1 MTSSS
6 IQSGNNGSK
15 TRRFSAS
22 FKVGITADTRGMPS
36 ELTGD
41 TTLFTMSE
49 TRLIAES
56 PPDVFIA
63 VYRSRALPRCA
74 GVSEVESNLSDPLDS
89 AYLSTHFYQYDPTLF
104 GKRCAVSTVW
114 GA

>member
-56 PPDVFIA
+56 PLDECSLQSIDRERFRSARVF
-63 VYRSRALPRCA
+63 RKSR
-74 GVSEVESNLSDPLDS
+74 V
-89 AYLSTHFYQYDPTLF
+89 TYQT
-104 GKRCAVSTVW
+104 R
-114 GA
+114 